1 MTNGFQ
7 SLCVFCG
14 SQSGTRPAYLESAR
28 ATGRLL
34 AGRGI
39 RLVYGGGSA
48 GMMGAVADAC
58 LEAGGEVIGVIPA
71 FLMDLELGHRGVTKL
86 EVVST
91 MLERKTRMAELSDA
105 FITLPGFL
113 FFYFWEGAG
122 LMISS
127 LIGFLIGSFVL
138 STLEVIGPL
147 VAAIRRVFR
156 DPAKSEAPQTES
168 QHGIDDA

>member
-1 MTNGFQ
+1 MMTKTIRKRRKEC
-7 SLCVFCG
+7 S
-14 SQSGTRPAYLESAR
+14 SA
-28 ATGRLL
+28 
-34 AGRGI
+34 
-39 RLVYGGGSA
+39 
-48 GMMGAVADAC
+48 
-58 LEAGGEVIGVIPA
+58 A
-71 FLMDLELGHRGVTKL
+71 FLGFVLCY
-86 EVVST
+86 
-91 MLERKTRMAELSDA
+91 AA